1 MNDAKNAVIDA
12 IIATIDI
19 PDDSYDRAIG
29 RARDLESWVKDS
41 SESKDYDPEISAQGS
56 FRLGTVIRPLKE
68 DDEYDL
74 DISWLLRRGYGKDQH
89 SQADLKALVGHDL
102 EAYRKARRI
111 ETAREERNRCWRLHY
126 QDKLKFHLDG
136 VPCLPESLEIKQAL
150 RAAMARAGLAE
161 PLAQSLAELS
171 LSITD
176 RTRPDY
182 RVVSPV
188 WLVSNPEGYA
198 RWFESRM
205 KLATT
210 VLESRARDAR
220 VASIADLPVYRW
232 KTPLQRCVQLLK
244 RHRDVMFE
252 SHFDARPISIIITT
266 LAARAYRGET
276 DIASAMERVL
286 ADMESLVNSGRPRVP
301 NPVNPAEDF
310 ADKWDT
316 AEGRQLQLEE
326 NFRSWVAQARA
337 DFNKLAT
344 SSDADFI
351 AQQARARFRAPVD
364 ADRLRDRVGIG
375 FPRIAATPKSV
386 EIREPAR
393 PWTRLA

>member
-1 MNDAKNAVIDA
+1 MSDAKNTVIDA

-19 PDDSYDRAIG
+19 PDDSYERAIG

-41 SESKDYDPEISAQGS
+41 AESKDFDPEISAQGS
-56 FRLGTVIRPLKE
+56 FRLGTVIRPLKD

-74 DISWLLRRGYGKDQH
+74 DLSWVLRRGYGKDRH
-89 SQADLKALVGHDL
+89 SQSELKALVGRDI

-111 ETAREERNRCWRLHY
+111 ETAREEKNRCWRLNY
-126 QDKLKFHLDG
+126 LDKLKFHLDG
-136 VPCLPESLEIKQAL
+136 VPCLPESTEAKQAL
-150 RAAMARAGLAE
+150 RGAMARSGLAE

-171 LSITD
+171 LCITD

-182 RVVSPV
+182 RVVSPT
-188 WLVSNPEGYA
+188 WLISNPEGYA

-205 KLATT
+205 RLATT

-220 VASIADLPVYRW
+220 VASIADLPTFRW
-232 KTPLQRCVQLLK
+232 KTPLQRSVQLLK

-266 LAARAYRGET
+266 LAARAYRGEAG
-276 DIASAMERVL
+276 IASAMERIL

-310 ADKWDT
+310 AEKWDT
-316 AEGRQLQLEE
+316 AEGRQLQMEE
-326 NFRSWVAQARA
+326 NFRRWVAQARA
-337 DFNKLAT
+337 DFNKLVV
-344 SSDADFI
+344 SSDAGFI

-364 ADRLRDRVGIG
+364 ADRLRNLVGIG
-375 FPRIAATPKSV
+375 FPHIAATPKSV

-393 PWTRLA
+393 PWSRRA